1 MKKPNIFLAIL
12 TGIGFIVLYI
22 ICIYHFNPSTGLSIG
37 EEIELIISFIPI
49 SFALGLLCYY
59 SYFYKNVK
67 KIFWIS
73 TLIVVLIG
81 GYKFY
86 KRDLTEIYIVQK

>member
-49 SFALGLLCYY
+49 SFALGTLLLQLFLQECQKNILDKY
-59 SYFYKNVK
+59 SYSCFNRG
-67 KIFWIS
+67 I
-73 TLIVVLIG
+73 
-81 GYKFY
+81 
-86 KRDLTEIYIVQK
+86 